1 MKVLIKSDNVT
12 YDVLVENI
20 SDRESVIIWQDEG
33 HLKDYNMIMLVS
45 EEVARKTI
53 KAIKKAAK
61 ELKWK
66 I

>member
-1 MKVLIKSDNVT
+1 MQVLIKSDNVT

-20 SDRESVIIWQDEG
+20 SDRESVIIWQDED

-61 ELKWK
+61 ELGWK